1 MNYATAEAEDNREKI
16 LKFIVKY
23 IKRHCYPP
31 ATYEIAADTG
41 LSKATVRR
49 HIAMLLEDRILETEH
64 PGDSRA
70 YRIKDTKIVMVK
82 EKKNEVDSRWIRPS
96 TDINIIKIENAE
108 TKVKIQ

>member
-41 LSKATVRR
+41 LSKATVSLRR
-49 HIAMLLEDRILETEH
+49 MWRDNLVQRKRT
-64 PGDSRA
+64 R
-70 YRIKDTKIVMVK
+70 DTAQM
-82 EKKNEVDSRWIRPS
+82 
-96 TDINIIKIENAE
+96 
-108 TKVKIQ
+108 

>member
-49 HIAMLLEDRILETEH
+49 HIAMLLEEASLRQNIREIQERIA
-64 PGDSRA
+64 S
-70 YRIKDTKIVMVK
+70 
-82 EKKNEVDSRWIRPS
+82 
-96 TDINIIKIENAE
+96 
-108 TKVKIQ
+108 KIQK

>member
-49 HIAMLLEDRILETEH
+49 HIAMLLEDRI
-64 PGDSRA
+64 
-70 YRIKDTKIVMVK
+70 KDTKIVMVK
-82 EKKNEVDSRWIRPS
+82 EKKTNGNDNS
-96 TDINIIKIENAE
+96 K
-108 TKVKIQ
+108 

>member
-64 PGDSRA
+64 PRDSRA
-70 YRIKDTKIVMVK
+70 YRIKDTSDTCYLCMKLHNDYRRHPALQDKQILHLQLWNIK
-82 EKKNEVDSRWIRPS
+82 TEK
-96 TDINIIKIENAE
+96 
-108 TKVKIQ
+108 

>member
-31 ATYEIAADTG
+31 TTYEIAADTG

-49 HIAMLLEDRILETEH
+49 HIAMLLEDPSLRQNIREIQERIA
-64 PGDSRA
+64 S
-70 YRIKDTKIVMVK
+70 
-82 EKKNEVDSRWIRPS
+82 
-96 TDINIIKIENAE
+96 
-108 TKVKIQ
+108 KIQK

>member
-49 HIAMLLEDRILETEH
+49 HIAMLLEDRILETE
-64 PGDSRA
+64 PVILRCMYGSQTRKNMISSR
-70 YRIKDTKIVMVK
+70 M
-82 EKKNEVDSRWIRPS
+82 
-96 TDINIIKIENAE
+96 
-108 TKVKIQ
+108 

>member
-1 MNYATAEAEDNREKI
+1 MNYVTAEAEDNREKI

-49 HIAMLLEDRILETEH
+49 HIAMLLEDHILETEH
-64 PGDSRA
+64 PGDESKSSGDNGAA
-70 YRIKDTKIVMVK
+70 YYPPKQTPPPAPADGADGFM
-82 EKKNEVDSRWIRPS
+82 
-96 TDINIIKIENAE
+96 NIPDGIEE
-108 TKVKIQ
+108 ELPFS

>member
-31 ATYEIAADTG
+31 ATYEIVADTG

-49 HIAMLLEDRILETEH
+49 HIAMLLEDRI
-64 PGDSRA
+64 
-70 YRIKDTKIVMVK
+70 KDTKIVMVK
-82 EKKNEVDSRWIRPS
+82 EKKTNGNDNS
-96 TDINIIKIENAE
+96 K
-108 TKVKIQ
+108 

>member
-64 PGDSRA
+64 PERFKSVSHQRYKNSNGKGE
-70 YRIKDTKIVMVK
+70 KDKWK
-82 EKKNEVDSRWIRPS
+82 
-96 TDINIIKIENAE
+96 
-108 TKVKIQ
+108 

>member
-31 ATYEIAADTG
+31 AIYEIAADTG

-49 HIAMLLEDRILETEH
+49 HIAMLLEDRILETEY

-82 EKKNEVDSRWIRPS
+82 EKKTNGNDNS
-96 TDINIIKIENAE
+96 K
-108 TKVKIQ
+108 

>member
-23 IKRHCYPP
+23 IKRHC
-31 ATYEIAADTG
+31 YEIAADTG

-82 EKKNEVDSRWIRPS
+82 EKKTNGNDNS
-96 TDINIIKIENAE
+96 K
-108 TKVKIQ
+108 